1 MALSLVPLPSSTIIF
16 AMVEFNLLQ
25 SFPGE
30 IRNQI
35 FQYCI
40 QDAIE
45 SAKTRRTDH
54 LRLQAMTYQSS
65 TSKVPSF
72 NVSVFPRWHGPG
84 VMCTNGIGPL
94 PLLFANKQIYG
105 EVSSLVFSQVDSVSI
120 GGYMVQRQ
128 DEDPNIRWAVGY
140 SLLNRRPSL
149 LFSKKFKIRLPR
161 VSYSIYV
168 CPALQILPLI

>member
-1 MALSLVPLPSSTIIF
+1 
-16 AMVEFNLLQ
+16 MVEFNLLQ